1 MPIFSVTSKN
11 VYLHTVSFSSLTF
24 CSSLTL
30 LSLQLI
36 ELKLVF
42 CFFIRTI
49 STSMADDNTNN
60 QYIYGRRQ
68 YDQSVHLWQTT
79 IRPIST
85 SMADDNTN
93 NQYIYGRRQ
102 YEQSVHLWQTTIP
115 KERLT
120 ENEIES
126 DSETK
131 EYDQSVHLWQQT
143 IQKESFN
150 ISVNRK
156 RNRTWH

>member
-1 MPIFSVTSKN
+1 M
-11 VYLHTVSFSSLTF
+11 
-24 CSSLTL
+24 
-30 LSLQLI
+30 
-36 ELKLVF
+36 
-42 CFFIRTI
+42 
-49 STSMADDNTNN
+49 
-60 QYIYGRRQ
+60 
-68 YDQSVHLWQTT
+68 
-79 IRPIST
+79 
-85 SMADDNTN
+85 
-93 NQYIYGRRQ
+93 
-102 YEQSVHLWQTTIP
+102 TTIP

-156 RNRTWH
+156 RNRT